1 MLWWKD
7 REECCLCECTDCA
20 AACRDC
26 SEAAAAASTV
36 GRQQTVSGAEPG
48 GTHTPLTP
56 HSSTSHYGEVSP
68 PPATT
73 RKERPPAPRLEEV
86 TGEMWSYL
94 STFLWLELQLAGG
107 RSGSDQASHPARLLW
122 ISWPEQA
129 QTLQDSDRRLD
140 WALLSSLTS
149 HVTVNLWKFP
159 PKQTEIINNTLLDR
173 PLYIV
178 WQTSGCKNLALSHW
192 EMQFNGY

>member
-1 MLWWKD
+1 MRVHWLCSRLQRLQWGRSCSLNSGETTNSQWSRARGSSHSSLLNITLWWSLTPTRKVG
-7 REECCLCECTDCA
+7 
-20 AACRDC
+20 
-26 SEAAAAASTV
+26 EAASPET
-36 GRQQTVSGAEPG
+36 G
-48 GTHTPLTP
+48 G
-56 HSSTSHYGEVSP
+56 GE
-68 PPATT
+68 
-73 RKERPPAPRLEEV
+73 L
-86 TGEMWSYL
+86 WSYL